1 MIRFNNYQELDAEAS
16 DLIQQLFF
24 TADSETSAF
33 PSFIIRWMGF
43 NGWMECVTGAETDAD
58 MISQLADEQRLSDAY
73 DSIIQ
78 SDAAFRH
85 HVNQFAV
92 MLPVLNVRDV
102 KKKLGRDAFWRY
114 SRDELM
120 AEVILHNVK
129 HRPVDWV
136 NGETPTWKQVIL
148 TIYAVRCNLFHGS
161 KSPTN
166 YRDHQLVVS
175 CDNIIKIFI
184 IRSECLGWW
193 DE

>member
-1 MIRFNNYQELDAEAS
+1 MIRFNNYQELDAEAY

-24 TADSETSAF
+24 TADNETSVF
-33 PSFIIRWMGF
+33 PSFIIRWMAF

-73 DSIIQ
+73 DSIIKN
-78 SDAAFRH
+78 DADFRH

-92 MLPVLNVRDV
+92 MLPVLNIRDV

-114 SRDELM
+114 SRDELI
-120 AEVILHNVK
+120 AEVILNNVK
-129 HRPVDWV
+129 HRPVGWLT
-136 NGETPTWKQVIL
+136 GETPTWKQLIL

-166 YRDHQLVVS
+166 YRDHQLVIS
-175 CDNIIKIFI
+175 CDYIIKKFLIN
-184 IRSECLGWW
+184 SECLRWR